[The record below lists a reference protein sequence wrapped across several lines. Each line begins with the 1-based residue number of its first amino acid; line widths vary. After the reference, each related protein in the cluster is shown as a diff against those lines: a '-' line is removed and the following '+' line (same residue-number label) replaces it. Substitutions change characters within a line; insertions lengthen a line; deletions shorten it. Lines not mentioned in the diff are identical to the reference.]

1 MKQFFINNY
10 KIIIIC
16 ATILVVAI
24 LGSTFVNLGMD
35 WYDSLIKPTQW
46 IPNFVIPLVWTVLYL
61 LFAIILSVL
70 SKQNLL
76 TTKDN
81 YLSIANAVFN
91 ILWCLIF
98 FTLNQLLIGNIIIII
113 NAFIGTLLLVSLSK
127 IDKKYISLLWLYVI
141 WLLIATSLNVS
152 LWILN

>member
-141 WLLIATSLNVS
+141 WLLIATSLNVA

>member
-24 LGSTFVNLGMD
+24 FGSTFVNLGMD

-141 WLLIATSLNVS
+141 WLLIATSLNVA